1 MKIKIISLRKGTE
14 KAIKTLETEYLKRFA
29 RYASVECIDV
39 KRSKMSSASVSSSK
53 NEYDKIVAQL
63 SAHDYIVLLSPRGQ
77 HYNTDG
83 FRDFLC
89 SIINAG
95 TNSLV
100 FIIGGPSG
108 YPQELEKRAHARL
121 SLSAMTFPHQ
131 LIRLLL
137 IEALYRSFDTM
148 KGGSY
153 NR

>member
-1 MKIKIISLRKGTE
+1 
-14 KAIKTLETEYLKRFA
+14 
-29 RYASVECIDV
+29 
-39 KRSKMSSASVSSSK
+39 MSSDNVPSAKSDR
-53 NEYDKIVAQL
+53 DKILAKI
-63 SAHDYIVLLSPRGQ
+63 SGHDYIVLLSERGR

-83 FRDFLC
+83 FTDFLR

-108 YPQELEKRAHARL
+108 YPQELEELAHARL

-148 KGGSY
+148 RGGSY